1 MESPKGEPM
10 LDRASWLKYHI
21 ETAEH
26 SMKYSHPWKKKTS
39 QKPPTRYAVTA
50 TMLTVERVITGKAM
64 LSGKER
70 FPIEYKYIPPTM
82 IAPRPAIMKIA

>member
-1 MESPKGEPM
+1 
-10 LDRASWLKYHI
+10 
-21 ETAEH
+21 
-26 SMKYSHPWKKKTS
+26 
-39 QKPPTRYAVTA
+39 
-50 TMLTVERVITGKAM
+50 MLTVERVITGKAM